1 MRRKRE
7 EAEKEKEG
15 EWGVLKDPTT
25 TEEEFERDRKRPFTN
40 EANED
45 SLFESKPQPE
55 KKTFTEE
62 EDKIRF
68 SMELEFIQSLSNP
81 EYLFCE

>member
-1 MRRKRE
+1 MRRKRG

-15 EWGVLKDPTT
+15 EWGVLKDST

-40 EANED
+40 EAIGD
-45 SLFESKPQPE
+45 SLFDSKPQPE

-81 EYLFCE
+81 EYLFCK